1 MEYIMKSGNLF
12 LNDTLLVRIKSTF
25 AGSEKKIF
33 AADGELLMLTD
44 ICNLKAPLN
53 ERGNIRYRQYAML
66 DRNGKECVVA
76 KPDYAES
83 DDPAVVGWPICRMPR
98 VDHAQICI
106 GKKEYLLSMQNSQN
120 YFLSEKQ
127 GKTVVQITHRGLC
140 GGWDIDAADDFAP
153 EIICAIFVFCRYIEQ
168 ENEFLVV

>member
-66 DRNGKECVVA
+66 DRNGKECAVA

-106 GKKEYLLSMQNSQN
+106 GKKSIYCQCKTAKTISYLKSRGKQLSRSCTGD
-120 YFLSEKQ
+120 YAE
-127 GKTVVQITHRGLC
+127 
-140 GGWDIDAADDFAP
+140 GGT
-153 EIICAIFVFCRYIEQ
+153 
-168 ENEFLVV
+168 